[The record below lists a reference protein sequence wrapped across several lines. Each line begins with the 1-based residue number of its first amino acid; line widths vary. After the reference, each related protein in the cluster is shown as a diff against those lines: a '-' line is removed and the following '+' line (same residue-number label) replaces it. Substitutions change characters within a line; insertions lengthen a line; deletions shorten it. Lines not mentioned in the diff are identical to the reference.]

1 MTDSDVSKFCITIL
15 EEFINSPN
23 YMKLILD
30 KSNLQYINETS
41 VKELITDCK
50 IILRYLESDKSY
62 LDIGTGIGMLQYI
75 NDNKFNIETVE
86 IETQSSA
93 TLLYDIALEY
103 LNVKRD
109 YYMNDIRKKDFII
122 HNCNK
127 KYDMILLLRFHP
139 FNRCKSIED
148 VNMILEK
155 LSAYSNT
162 FYVWSQTIDF
172 KDFIIKNNRIS
183 NVLSWDNNKFK
194 FSFK

>member
-1 MTDSDVSKFCITIL
+1 MTDSDISKFCVTIL
-15 EEFINSPN
+15 DQFMNSR
-23 YMKLILD
+23 YMKLTLD
-30 KSNLQYINETS
+30 NSNFQYINETS

-50 IILRYLESDKSY
+50 IILGQLESDKSY
-62 LDIGTGIGMLQYI
+62 LDIGTGIGMLQCI
-75 NDNKFNIETVE
+75 NDGKFNIETVE
-86 IETQSSA
+86 LETLNSGK
-93 TLLYDIALEY
+93 LLYDVALEY

-148 VNMILEK
+148 VNTILEK
-155 LSAYSNT
+155 LSVYSNT

-172 KDFIIKNNRIS
+172 NDFIIKNDRIS
-183 NVLSWDNNKFK
+183 NVLYWDNNKFK